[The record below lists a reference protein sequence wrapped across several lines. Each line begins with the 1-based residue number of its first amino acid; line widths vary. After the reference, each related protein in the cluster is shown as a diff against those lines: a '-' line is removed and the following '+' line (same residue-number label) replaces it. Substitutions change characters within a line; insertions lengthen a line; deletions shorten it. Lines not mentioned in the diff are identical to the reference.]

1 MLGSI
6 RSAPVSTNSP
16 PGQLV
21 DLSGLWRAHAA
32 EPDLAKD
39 FADAALDDSSWANV
53 RVPHH
58 WRSEPVFSQ
67 SDGPLLYRRRF
78 TCGAP
83 GVDERAFVAVEGCFY
98 YADVWLDGEYLGA
111 TEGSFVTH
119 TFEVTDALRARTED
133 HVIAVEVA
141 CPPPRDRDAKRMLTG
156 PFWQSSLLDPE
167 LNPGGLWRPIR
178 IIRTGPVRI
187 ASARVLCVEASVE
200 LGRLQCSFT
209 LDAGDTAP
217 PADVALHSVLRGPGN
232 VILADIRRNATLAAG
247 VNELTW
253 TVSVEEPPRWWP
265 RRLGPQLLCMLDVA
279 VEIDGE
285 TSDTRTMRTA
295 FREVRRERSQ
305 LFVNGEP
312 MYLKGANYGP
322 VCALPADA
330 DDAVV
335 RADVERALEANLD
348 FLRVNAH
355 VARDALYD
363 AADEGGLLLWQ
374 DLPMQ
379 GGYARGVRKQATR
392 QARALVDLLAHRP
405 SVFLWCA
412 HDAPLGDDSLARI
425 VAGATVPTWGKDV
438 LDRSIAHAFG
448 RCDPTRPV
456 VAHAGAGDDAH
467 AWFGWLHGDV
477 AGLAPAV
484 RAFPRLG
491 YFVSA
496 FGAQSVPTTSDWID
510 TAAWPDLDWDALAQ
524 HHAMQR
530 AAFDTHVPPSEAK
543 SFEEWRDATQAY
555 QAALLQLQIEDLRRV
570 RGAPNGG
577 FAVYTFAD
585 PSPAIGFGLLDHA
598 RVPKRAYAAVR
609 DACRP
614 VLPMIDP
621 RTGNVHVV
629 NDDRVS
635 LDGVAIEVV
644 IDGRIRR
651 WGGDIDAGAIAYVGR
666 VDLGDAVDVEIA
678 LTHGA
683 TGRVVNR
690 YPLLILEA
698 GRRAIKAP

>member
-1 MLGSI
+1 
-6 RSAPVSTNSP
+6 VSTNSP

-21 DLSGLWRAHAA
+21 DLSGGWRAHAA
-32 EPDLAKD
+32 DPDLAKD
-39 FADAALDDSSWANV
+39 FADPALDDAAWQNV

-58 WRSEPVFSQ
+58 WRGEPAFAA

-78 TCGAP
+78 TCAAP
-83 GVDERAFVAVEGCFY
+83 AAEDRAFVAVDGCY
-98 YADVWLDGEYLGA
+98 YYGDVWLDGEYLGA
-111 TEGSFVTH
+111 TEGSFVAH
-119 TFEVTDALRARTED
+119 TFEVTDALRAGSGD
-133 HVIAVEVA
+133 HVLALEVA
-141 CPPPRDRDAKRMLTG
+141 CPPPRDRTAKRMLTG
-156 PFWQSSLLDPE
+156 PFWQSSPSLLDPE
-167 LNPGGLWRPIR
+167 LNPGGIWRPVR

-187 ASARVLCVEASVE
+187 AGARVLCVEASVE
-200 LGRLQCSFT
+200 RGRLQCSVT
-209 LDAGDTAP
+209 LDAGDAP
-217 PADVALHSVLRGPGN
+217 LPVDALLHTVLRGPGD
-232 VILADIRRNATLAAG
+232 VLLVDVRRDVTLAAG
-247 VNELTW
+247 VNELSW
-253 TVSVEEPPRWWP
+253 TLSVDEPPRWWP
-265 RRLGPQLLCMLDVA
+265 RRLGPQPLCTIEIA
-279 VEIDGE
+279 VEIGGVA
-285 TSDTRTMRTA
+285 SDTRTMRTA
-295 FREVRRERSQ
+295 FREVRRRHSQ
-305 LFVNGEP
+305 CFVNGEP

-335 RADVERALEANLD
+335 RADVERALDANLD

-355 VARDALYD
+355 VAPDVLYD
-363 AADEGGLLLWQ
+363 TADEVGLLLWQ

-379 GGYARGVRKQATR
+379 GGYARGVRKQATK
-392 QARALVDLLAHRP
+392 QARDLVDLLGHRP

-412 HDAPLGDDSLARI
+412 HDAPLGDDSMTRI

-438 LDRSIAHAFG
+438 LDRSVAHAFG
-448 RCDPTRPV
+448 RADPTRPV

-467 AWFGWLHGDV
+467 LWFGWLHGDV

-491 YFVSA
+491 RFVSA
-496 FGAQSVPTTSDWID
+496 LGAQSVPATSDWID
-510 TAAWPDLDWDALAQ
+510 TSAWPDLDWEQLAQ

-530 AAFDTHVPPSEAK
+530 GAFDTHVPPADAK
-543 SFEEWRDATQAY
+543 SFEEWRDASQAY

-585 PSPAIGFGLLDHA
+585 PSPAIGYGLLDHA
-598 RVPKRAYAAVR
+598 RVPKRAFAAVR

-629 NDDRVS
+629 NDERIG
-635 LDGVAIEVV
+635 LDGITIEVV
-644 IDGRIRR
+644 IDGRARR
-651 WGGDIDAGAIAYVGR
+651 WGGDISAGDIAYVGS
-666 VDLGDAVDVEIA
+666 VDLGDAVDVEVS
-678 LTHGA
+678 LTHA
-683 TGRVVNR
+683 AIGRVVNR

-698 GRRAIKAP
+698 GRRVLKAP